1 MMDRRRKAF
10 WLSLILTG
18 AGQLYLGEKRKGFLF
33 LLFSLFGIL
42 ISCAGAVIVLIAF
55 MSARTLTISQYN
67 KFLVSA
73 GSITFLVGLFLIL
86 VSGFKSI
93 KDTTTKG

>member
-33 LLFSLFGIL
+33 LLF
-42 ISCAGAVIVLIAF
+42 
-55 MSARTLTISQYN
+55 
-67 KFLVSA
+67 
-73 GSITFLVGLFLIL
+73 
-86 VSGFKSI
+86 
-93 KDTTTKG
+93 